1 MDVSTLLQQLQ
12 TALVKPQTVSVQTQ
26 TNISYDDFDETI
38 WDMHID
44 LFQKYFDDIRDAKRR
59 KITTTVPATP
69 EPLTLQ
75 QPPSRTSTQCTDEAF
90 AEKVANIADNLS
102 EPFDE
107 NDKMDPEEDEIVLD
121 QYCCPQCS
129 RTASGKDVKEVFGL
143 KRNRH
148 DQLVP
153 QSWCTKCRTGY
164 TKADGLKVFNE
175 ESSIINRKGA
185 IICVT
190 NNGTKGLDY
199 HDTIRKAGESWKEA
213 EERHRAKSHPIVQ
226 KRAKLMS
233 ILSKQEEIPMK
244 QVMKKYE
251 GKTTVELF
259 CKIKQE
265 SPGLLTPL
273 GIH

>member
-26 TNISYDDFDETI
+26 TNVSYEEFDKSV
-38 WDMHID
+38 WDIHID
-44 LFQKYFDDIRDAKRR
+44 LLQKYFDDIRDVKRQ
-59 KITTTVPATP
+59 KISHVPRTP

-75 QPPSRTSTQCTDEAF
+75 QPPSRTSTLCTDDF
-90 AEKVANIADNLS
+90 AEKVATIADNLS

-107 NDKMDPEEDEIVLD
+107 NDKMDPEEEDDNVVMGK
-121 QYCCPQCS
+121 YCCPQCS

-164 TKADGLKVFNE
+164 TKADTLKVFNE

-190 NNGTKGLDY
+190 NNGTKGLEY
-199 HDTIRKAGESWKEA
+199 HDTIRKAGESWKDA

-233 ILSKQEEIPMK
+233 FLSKQEEIPMK
-244 QVMKKYE
+244 EIMKKYE

>member
-26 TNISYDDFDETI
+26 TNVSYEEFDKSV
-38 WDMHID
+38 WDIHID
-44 LFQKYFDDIRDAKRR
+44 LFQKYFDDIRDVKRQ
-59 KITTTVPATP
+59 KISHVPRTP

-75 QPPSRTSTQCTDEAF
+75 HPPSRTSTLCTDDF
-90 AEKVANIADNLS
+90 AEKVATIADNLS

-107 NDKMDPEEDEIVLD
+107 NDKMDPEEDEEDVVIG

-129 RTASGKDVKEVFGL
+129 ITAIGKQVKEVFGM
-143 KRNRH
+143 KRNRTG
-148 DQLVP
+148 QLIP
-153 QSWCTKCRTGY
+153 QSWCSRCRTGY
-164 TKADGLKVFNE
+164 SKGDGLKVFNE

-190 NNGTKGLDY
+190 NNGAKGLDY

-213 EERHRAKSHPIVQ
+213 EARHRAKSHPIVQ
-226 KRAKLMS
+226 KRAKLMA
-233 ILSKQEEIPMK
+233 ILSKQEETPMK
-244 QVMKKYE
+244 EVMKKYE